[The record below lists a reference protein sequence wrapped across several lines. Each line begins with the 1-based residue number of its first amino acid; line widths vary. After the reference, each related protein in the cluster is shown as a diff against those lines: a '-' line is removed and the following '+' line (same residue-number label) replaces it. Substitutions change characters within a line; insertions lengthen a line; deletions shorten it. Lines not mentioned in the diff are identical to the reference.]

1 MTTKQP
7 DTVIELE
14 LLAPIACIAEVFN
27 ADAAA
32 DEQLAGQMLQLG
44 SGALMILEATT
55 LAAELRSC
63 PRTCFR
69 I

>member
-1 MTTKQP
+1 MP
-7 DTVIELE
+7 SVVFLR
-14 LLAPIACIAEVFN
+14 ARIAEVFN

-32 DEQLAGQMLQLG
+32 DEQQQLRARCFSLAAEPLL
-44 SGALMILEATT
+44 ILAARA